1 MTPQYLINMTYA
13 SVGYGLYGWYLRAN
27 PLPKAA
33 GSVLTYVGAGTIFG
47 GTQRL
52 SVRDGALNELFFSG
66 MTVGVFLLATGIYTL
81 CMASGERLGRVLS
94 AVTEYFSKAS
104 FCLYL
109 THMFGIYLLARHGFS
124 VAGSNPIYAVPLT
137 VLILFA
143 GGLAV
148 YAVLSHIPVVR
159 KWLI

>member
-1 MTPQYLINMTYA
+1 M
-13 SVGYGLYGWYLRAN
+13 
-27 PLPKAA
+27 
-33 GSVLTYVGAGTIFG
+33 
-47 GTQRL
+47 
-52 SVRDGALNELFFSG
+52 RDGALNELFFSG

-94 AVTEYFSKAS
+94 AVTEYVSKAS